1 MGQTRTSR
9 KIFGVLFLLVSLA
22 ASVGQAGAPFAQ
34 GEMIRYSIKKMG
46 IKVGEATLAFEGETQ
61 RDGQKFDLIIFT
73 AKGFNFFDEE
83 RIYVD
88 GETFL
93 PKFVLRDLNS
103 FGKTAKVT
111 EEYDQAAGT
120 VTITKVA
127 KGKTTVRIL
136 EKTGPID
143 NIYGFI
149 YRYRLHGGFGREERV
164 QVALPAMDIAIAG
177 VKNME
182 FKAAGKT
189 YQALLLRSIPSQY
202 SIWMARGPPHRP
214 LRIAGAVGFAKTV
227 MTMVEYNP

>member
-1 MGQTRTSR
+1 M
-9 KIFGVLFLLVSLA
+9 SLA
-22 ASVGQAGAPFAQ
+22 GSAADAAAPFAK

-46 IKVGEATLAFEGETQ
+46 IKVGEATLAFEGETP
-61 RDGQKFDLIIFT
+61 RDGKKYDLIIFT

-93 PKFVLRDLNS
+93 PKFVLRDVNV
-103 FGKTAKVT
+103 FGKKEKVT
-111 EEYDQAAGT
+111 EVYDQAAGT

-127 KGKTTVRIL
+127 KGGTTVRIL

-143 NIYGFI
+143 NIYGYI
-149 YRYRLHGGFGREERV
+149 YRYRLHGGFDREERV
-164 QVALPAMDIAIAG
+164 QVALPAMDVTFAG
-177 VKNME
+177 VKNLE

-189 YQALLLRSIPSQY
+189 YPALLLRSVPAQY
-202 SIWMARGPPHRP
+202 SIWMDRGPAHLP

-227 MTMVEYNP
+227 MTMVAHEP